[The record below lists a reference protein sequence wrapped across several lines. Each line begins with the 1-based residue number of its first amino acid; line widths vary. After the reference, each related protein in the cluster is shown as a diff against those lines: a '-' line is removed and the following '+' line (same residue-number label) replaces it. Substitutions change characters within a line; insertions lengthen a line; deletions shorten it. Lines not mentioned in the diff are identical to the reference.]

1 MTEKAEGSAAA
12 RRHRPSGP
20 GSLSAKLLLAA
31 LVSLMCAL
39 AAYAAVYFAG
49 SALVSRY
56 YMSADAVAARKA
68 AIYTELNRFVAD
80 GGIAGND
87 ADALQRFNSEREYV
101 SVTVYSSEELE
112 LPAGRQMPIQ
122 SASLQSAEIRLDSG
136 RGSAP
141 PAAEAASDESPE
153 TEMVQSQGGG
163 YLGGGMRSYAL
174 LRRSESS
181 GKLYPMRFSDGMY
194 YVAITDNS
202 RTREDTM
209 NRIMALVAAV
219 VVLVSVLFWYTN
231 RLTWRV
237 IRLSQETATVGAGD
251 LNGEITVD
259 GRDEIARLAADIDG
273 MRDAVIER
281 MSNEKRA
288 WEANSELITAMSHD
302 IRTPMTSLIGYL
314 GLLNNTDSLSEEER
328 TRYLKAAYGKSLAL
342 KDLTDE
348 LFKYFLVFG
357 RSELELNKEVFDAH
371 MLLMQLLGEAEFDLR
386 DAGFHVQNMDRLE
399 DGIQLETDAAML
411 KRVLDNLVSNIKKY
425 ASQDLP
431 VVFLTE
437 KKENSV
443 NVTVSNG
450 IRKQGSRTESTR
462 IGLRTCEKILAA
474 LGGSFV
480 THRDEQHFAADFSL
494 PL

>member
-1 MTEKAEGSAAA
+1 
-12 RRHRPSGP
+12 
-20 GSLSAKLLLAA
+20 
-31 LVSLMCAL
+31 
-39 AAYAAVYFAG
+39 
-49 SALVSRY
+49 
-56 YMSADAVAARKA
+56 MSADAVAARKA
-68 AIYTELNRFVAD
+68 AIYTELNRFVTD

-101 SVTVYSSEELE
+101 SVTIYSSEELE

-136 RGSAP
+136 RGSAS
-141 PAAEAASDESPE
+141 PAAEADSDESPE

-328 TRYLKAAYGKSLAL
+328 TRYLKAAYGKSSRPL
-342 KDLTDE
+342 KT
-348 LFKYFLVFG
+348 
-357 RSELELNKEVFDAH
+357 
-371 MLLMQLLGEAEFDLR
+371 
-386 DAGFHVQNMDRLE
+386 
-399 DGIQLETDAAML
+399 
-411 KRVLDNLVSNIKKY
+411 
-425 ASQDLP
+425 
-431 VVFLTE
+431 
-437 KKENSV
+437 
-443 NVTVSNG
+443 
-450 IRKQGSRTESTR
+450 ST
-462 IGLRTCEKILAA
+462 THIL
-474 LGGSFV
+474 
-480 THRDEQHFAADFSL
+480 
-494 PL
+494 

>member
-1 MTEKAEGSAAA
+1 MTEKAEESAAA
-12 RRHRPSGP
+12 REHRPSGP
-20 GSLSAKLLLAA
+20 GSLSAKLLLA
-31 LVSLMCAL
+31 
-39 AAYAAVYFAG
+39 
-49 SALVSRY
+49 ALVSRY

-68 AIYTELNRFVAD
+68 AIYTELNRFVTD

-122 SASLQSAEIRLDSG
+122 STSLQSAEIRLDSG

-209 NRIMALVAAV
+209 DRIMALVAAV

-237 IRLSQETATVGAGD
+237 IRLSQERLRSTAG
-251 LNGEITVD
+251 
-259 GRDEIARLAADIDG
+259 
-273 MRDAVIER
+273 
-281 MSNEKRA
+281 
-288 WEANSELITAMSHD
+288 
-302 IRTPMTSLIGYL
+302 
-314 GLLNNTDSLSEEER
+314 
-328 TRYLKAAYGKSLAL
+328 TRS
-342 KDLTDE
+342 
-348 LFKYFLVFG
+348 
-357 RSELELNKEVFDAH
+357 
-371 MLLMQLLGEAEFDLR
+371 
-386 DAGFHVQNMDRLE
+386 
-399 DGIQLETDAAML
+399 
-411 KRVLDNLVSNIKKY
+411 
-425 ASQDLP
+425 
-431 VVFLTE
+431 
-437 KKENSV
+437 
-443 NVTVSNG
+443 
-450 IRKQGSRTESTR
+450 QGSLRILTGCGTR
-462 IGLRTCEKILAA
+462 
-474 LGGSFV
+474 
-480 THRDEQHFAADFSL
+480 
-494 PL
+494 